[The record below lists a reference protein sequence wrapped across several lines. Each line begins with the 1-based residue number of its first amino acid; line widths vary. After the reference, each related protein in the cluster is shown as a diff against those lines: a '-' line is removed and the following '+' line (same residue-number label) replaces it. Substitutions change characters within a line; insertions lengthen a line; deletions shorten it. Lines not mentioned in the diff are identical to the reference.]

1 MTAAMNGSVNLSTD
15 DGWIPE
21 FAKNGENA
29 FVTPQADYNNASVY
43 DQDNF
48 DLENLYAALENEI
61 IPTYYD
67 NPDKWRKIQQNAMVD
82 VKAKFNSD
90 RMADEY
96 YKQIY
101 ND

>member
-1 MTAAMNGSVNLSTD
+1 MCIRDS
-15 DGWIPE
+15 
-21 FAKNGENA
+21 
-29 FVTPQADYNNASVY
+29 
-43 DQDNF
+43 
-48 DLENLYAALENEI
+48 LYAALENEI

-90 RMADEY
+90 GMANEY